1 MTPKKNPRS
10 EEREGRVRV
19 AHYLSEYPAPTQTF
33 ITPLLS
39 EAGAFQPEVWALRL
53 GPLSEDPTVGES
65 PTCPVEEI
73 GGSVGGPMGGPS
85 ERGAWLGRIRTRMA
99 GFELREELAVWRHIR
114 QARHPVGIVHAHF
127 GPQGFAAARPCARQG
142 VPLVTTFYGY
152 DLGVVRDPV
161 WARRYRILWDNCAA
175 FLVEGP
181 AMGAHLASLGAPRD
195 RIRIQ
200 RLPVPADTLPYRPRF
215 METGG
220 PLKLIQVA
228 RLVEKKGVDL
238 SIRAVAE
245 LAARGDEVHLTLVG
259 DGPLWE
265 DLRKLARTLGVD
277 QRVSFLGPRPH
288 AETKELLLKAHVL
301 IQPSRTA
308 SNGDTEGGAP
318 YTLLEAQATGMCVV
332 ASRHAD
338 IPNVV
343 APEAWFGF
351 EENDLGELVE
361 AVARVRR
368 HANEWEERGASAR
381 AFVERHHRARELV
394 GELEELY
401 RALVEG
407 RKELPGDGLPPQEG
421 DTQ

>member
-1 MTPKKNPRS
+1 MTPK
-10 EEREGRVRV
+10 ERKRRFREDGNRVRV
-19 AHYLSEYPAPTQTF
+19 AHYISEYPATTQTF

-39 EAGAFQPEVWALRL
+39 EARAFLPEVWAFRRSTGGEESAWGGLPSC
-53 GPLSEDPTVGES
+53 PL
-65 PTCPVEEI
+65 EEI
-73 GGSVGGPMGGPS
+73 GGPEETGSW
-85 ERGAWLGRIRTRMA
+85 AGRIRARMA
-99 GFELREELAVWRHIR
+99 GFELREELAVWRQLR
-114 QARHPVGIVHAHF
+114 RARPPVRLVHAHF

-152 DLGVVRDPV
+152 DLGVVRDPA
-161 WARRYRILWDNCAA
+161 WARRYRNLWEMCAA
-175 FLVEGP
+175 FLVEGS
-181 AMGAHLASLGAPRD
+181 AMGAHLASLGAPRG

-200 RLPVPADTLPYRPRF
+200 RLPVPVDDLPYSPRF

-238 SIRAVAE
+238 SIRAMAE
-245 LAARGDEVHLTLVG
+245 LAARGDEVQLTLVG
-259 DGPLWE
+259 DGPLWG
-265 DLRKLARTLGVD
+265 DLRKLAGAIGVED
-277 QRVSFLGPRPH
+277 RVSFLGARPH
-288 AETKELLLKAHVL
+288 TETKELLLKAHVL

-343 APEAWFGF
+343 APEAWFDF
-351 EENDLGELVE
+351 EENDFGGLVE
-361 AVARVRR
+361 ALARARR
-368 HANEWEERGASAR
+368 HAGEWGARGASAR
-381 AFVERHHRARELV
+381 AFVERRHRARELV
-394 GELEELY
+394 GGLEDLY
-401 RALVEG
+401 RAVVEG
-407 RKELPGDGLPPQEG
+407 RKELPGEGLPFEEG